1 MVCRQPSPS
10 QSFSIIFPVLKSF
23 QAKIFEF
30 CRGGS
35 YAYNEQGPCLKSGSD
50 STYVFDNHNQEGQLD
65 CQGLLGVERA
75 SDEVGADVRAHNFE
89 DRRRNI
95 RVGDALNVAIT
106 DVLIPNL
113 EGLRSKREKWVS
125 DKGNLVGEHPAVAR
139 AHFSGLV
146 KQ

>member
-1 MVCRQPSPS
+1 MFWKAKQFEYFDSRRSITSSDAMILAITSQHTSGLSPTPSFSIILNHS
-10 QSFSIIFPVLKSF
+10 QSFSVDFKSS

-35 YAYNEQGPCLKSGSD
+35 YAYNEQGPCVKSGSD

-89 DRRRNI
+89 D
-95 RVGDALNVAIT
+95 
-106 DVLIPNL
+106 
-113 EGLRSKREKWVS
+113 
-125 DKGNLVGEHPAVAR
+125 
-139 AHFSGLV
+139 
-146 KQ
+146 